1 MAKSPVNAAREELAQ
16 IEKRRE
22 ELMSGIRGSAE
33 SELKNALRE
42 FNALGLG
49 VTYELRA
56 VGRGSRRG
64 TRSVDP
70 NRPCPICGFKTIP
83 PHDARAH
90 RAQGNKKKAFTAE
103 ELSAKGLAKA

>member
-1 MAKSPVNAAREELAQ
+1 MAKSPINAARDELAQ

-22 ELMSGIRGSAE
+22 EIMTGLRGSAE
-33 SELKNALRE
+33 GDLRQALRD

-49 VTYELRA
+49 VSYELRA
-56 VGRGSRRG
+56 VGRSSRRG

-90 RAQGNKKKAFTAE
+90 RAQGDKKRAFTAE
-103 ELSAKGLAKA
+103 ELTAKGLRKA